1 MSGEKH
7 KSLYQLV
14 VIGVVGG
21 VVIGLTEVMAQISFA
36 ALIFSGEL
44 TSYMPSAIGFLL
56 FGAGAASLV
65 VAVLSSRPEMV
76 STSQDVPAAIFS
88 IMGIAILVAIPNNL
102 ESVFHTLVVAI
113 IITSIASGIIFILM
127 GWFKLGRLVRFIPF
141 PVVGGFLAGTGWLLI
156 IGAVGVMLGKSMSLA
171 DVPEIF
177 HPRML
182 VMWLPGTIFGIVML
196 VSHRRIEHTLL
207 FPGLIMG
214 GFILFYVVLAF
225 TGTSIDEARSMGLLF
240 ETMPRGVLWRPPSV
254 SFLSDIQ
261 WSVFLSQTGTMA
273 AIIFISVISMLLNTT
288 GIELIIKRDVNLD
301 RELAAAGVGNIV
313 AGLGGGVVGYHA
325 LTVSALGHNLGAST
339 RIFGITISLVCFASM
354 LFGASVL
361 SYFPLPILGAILMYL
376 GLDFL
381 IEWVYDSWFKLSKT
395 DYLLVI
401 LILVAIA
408 HFGFLMGVFAG
419 LVVAVML
426 FVISYSKV
434 EVVKYSL
441 DGGSCRSPV
450 DRSDSHQY
458 YLDENAG
465 RLCIM
470 KLQGFIFFGTADSLL
485 NRVSDRIN
493 DQSQGPPRF
502 VVLDF
507 RHVSGFDASAINS
520 FKKMKHVA
528 EKQGVV
534 IVFTD
539 LTDWMHDQLSIG
551 DVVTETDGIVT
562 VFSEF
567 DYALEWC
574 EDQIITTCWD
584 DIGIEDERI
593 ESFLSRMMP
602 QTEQVEVF
610 QDYLERVTYQ
620 PNDTVI
626 TQNSVADALYFIESG
641 SLTVAL
647 ETDEGRSVRLR
658 TVKSGNV
665 LGEVG
670 MYQGLFGNAYR
681 SASVKAN
688 EKSVLYR
695 LNRAS
700 LERMENEHPELATA
714 LHRFITNLL
723 STRLIQTNRMVES
736 LIK

>member
-1 MSGEKH
+1 
-7 KSLYQLV
+7 L
-14 VIGVVGG
+14 IGIVGG

-44 TSYMPSAIGFLL
+44 TAYISHGIGFLL
-56 FGAGAASLV
+56 FGAGAMCLV
-65 VAVLSSRPEMV
+65 VALLSSSPEMV

-88 IMGIAILVAIPNNL
+88 VMGVAVLAAIPRNL
-102 ESVFHTLVVAI
+102 ESAFHTLVIAI
-113 IITSIASGIIFILM
+113 IITSIVSGIVFMVM
-127 GWFKLGRLVRFIPF
+127 GRYRLGRLVRFIPF
-141 PVVGGFLAGTGWLLI
+141 PVVGGFLAGTGWLLV
-156 IGAVGVMLGKSMSLA
+156 IGAVGVMLGEFVTLA
-171 DVPEIF
+171 DVPEMF
-177 HPRML
+177 HPHTL
-182 VMWLPGTIFGIVML
+182 LMWLPGTVFGIVML
-196 VSHRRIEHTLL
+196 VCHRRIEHTLL
-207 FPGLIMG
+207 FPGLIVG
-214 GFILFYVVLAF
+214 GCILFYGALLL
-225 TGTSIDEARSMGLLF
+225 TGTSIDAARSLGLLF
-240 ETMPRGVLWRPPSV
+240 QTMPRGGLWRPPSV
-254 SFLSDIQ
+254 SFLFDVQ
-261 WSVFLSQTGTMA
+261 WSVLLSQAGSMA
-273 AIIFISVISMLLNTT
+273 AIILISVISLLLNTT
-288 GIELIIKRDVNLD
+288 GIELIIKKDVNLD
-301 RELAAAGVGNIV
+301 RELTAAGVGNIV

-361 SYFPLPILGAILMYL
+361 SYFPLPILGAILIYL

-408 HFGFLMGVFAG
+408 RFGFLVGVFAG

-450 DRSDSHQY
+450 DRSDSQQHC
-458 YLDENAG
+458 LDENAG

-485 NRVSDRIN
+485 NRVSDRIG
-493 DQSQGPPRF
+493 DRSGGSPRF
-502 VVLDF
+502 VILDF
-507 RHVSGFDASAINS
+507 RHVSGFDASAVKS
-520 FKKMKHVA
+520 FKKMKQLA

-539 LTDWMHDQLSIG
+539 LTDWMYDQLSMG
-551 DVVTETDGIVT
+551 NVVTGTDDIIT
-562 VFSEF
+562 VFAEF
-567 DYALEWC
+567 NYALEWC
-574 EDQIITTCWD
+574 EDRIIAAYGD
-584 DIGIEDERI
+584 DICIEDEHI
-593 ESFLSRMMP
+593 ESFLSRMILKA
-602 QTEQVEVF
+602 EQVGVF
-610 QDYLERVTYQ
+610 LEYLERVMYR
-620 PNDTVI
+620 PDDTVI
-626 TQNSVADALYFIESG
+626 TQNSSADALYFIESG

-647 ETDEGRSVRLR
+647 ETDGGRSVWLR
-658 TVKSGNV
+658 TMRSGNV

-670 MYQGLFGNAYR
+670 MYQGLFGDAYR

-688 EKSVLYR
+688 EESVLYR
-695 LNRAS
+695 LTRAS
-700 LERMENEHPELATA
+700 LERMEHEHSELATA

-723 STRLIQTNRMVES
+723 STRLMQTNRMVES
-736 LIK
+736 LMN